1 MGLVAL
7 GSLVYTIGP
16 GLVINNVRSYNPDTG
31 QWSEV
36 ADARYSDFE
45 CPLELVGHNGALY
58 VFDRVGDKM
67 EVYDVEKNIW
77 AVSKKEINLNI
88 VSNASLVKRS
98 DILKNIFRHNSL
110 F

>member
-1 MGLVAL
+1 MDLVAL

-16 GLVINNVRSYNPDTG
+16 GVVNNVRSYNPDTG

-36 ADARYSDFE
+36 ADARYSD

-58 VFDRVGDKM
+58 VFDRIGDKM

-77 AVSKKEINLNI
+77 AVSTKEINLNI